1 MGLRLGMGVNMK
13 LIVRG
18 LWCVTAV
25 AATLVVAN
33 CSGGEEKSG
42 DSKQRVV
49 DWGGLPI
56 PDSCKVTIDLQEEDS
71 CSLQVECG
79 DARPL
84 AKCHGT
90 GSAFT
95 CDCFDSKA
103 VVTYRLNGVTLDEAC
118 PHAVA
123 ACLNWPDLDAEP
135 YDCTLTDEVDEPD
148 YCIADGKCTRDG
160 VIGEA
165 EFTEFHD
172 RLSDCSAVGSGWS
185 CGCGL
190 PTGNRFKLANATS
203 TPQCA
208 DAFEWCALDGVE
220 LKGSRKCTLMG
231 LSTTDESCTAD
242 VECVSP
248 ALLSGE
254 EGTMHEDDAV
264 DCYRGESGRYACS
277 CSLGAPHS
285 TEVTADDPES
295 ACSAAVKQCDGG

>member
-1 MGLRLGMGVNMK
+1 MK
-13 LIVRG
+13 MILRG
-18 LWCVTAV
+18 LWCVAAA

-33 CSGGEEKSG
+33 CSGGEETDG
-42 DSKQRVV
+42 DSKLPVV
-49 DWGGLPI
+49 EWGELPI
-56 PDSCKVTIDLQEEDS
+56 PQSCQATSSSQEDDS

-79 DARPL
+79 DARAL

-95 CDCFDSKA
+95 CECFDSKA
-103 VVTYRLNGVTLDEAC
+103 VVTYRLNGVTLHQAC
-118 PHAVA
+118 PHAAA

-148 YCIADGKCTRDG
+148 YCIADGRCTRDG

-172 RLSDCSAVGSGWS
+172 RLSDCTAVGAGWS

-203 TPQCA
+203 TQQCS

-220 LKGSRKCTLMG
+220 LKGSRKCTL
-231 LSTTDESCTAD
+231 TDVSSDEERCTATT
-242 VECVSP
+242 ECESP
-248 ALLSGE
+248 VLLAGE
-254 EGTMHEDDAV
+254 EGTMYEDDVIA
-264 DCYRGESGRYACS
+264 CYRGESGHYECS
-277 CSLGAPHS
+277 CSLGAPYS
-285 TEVTADDPES
+285 AEVTADDPES
-295 ACSAAVKQCDGG
+295 ACSAAVKKCDGG